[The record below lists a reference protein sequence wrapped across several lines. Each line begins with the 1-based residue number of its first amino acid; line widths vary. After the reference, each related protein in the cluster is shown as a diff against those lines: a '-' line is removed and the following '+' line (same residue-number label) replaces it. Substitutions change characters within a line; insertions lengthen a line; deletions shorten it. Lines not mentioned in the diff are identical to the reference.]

1 MKINET
7 VEAWYNQTVEQVE
20 KKFDTDKGRGLTR
33 AAYAKSR
40 REHGKNNVYT
50 KKNGDLKRL
59 IPTDYAALLLIVA
72 LIAASVF
79 DVPLATSAILF
90 MLIINYAA
98 AVFTYFKAQKVLDG
112 MVEYSLPTA
121 KVVRDGKLMLVDMRA
136 LVPGDVVCLGAGDV
150 VPADCRLTSSDGLYI
165 NESPLTGARSS
176 VFKDADFTHFTETLS
191 IENQKNM
198 AFATSIVTAGTA
210 RAIVVATGDKTAARL
225 LDKVRPL
232 ATHENLKIL
241 QTLKKYCSVWSLSML
256 ALVFVITVINLFAP
270 NSPGVFNAFLTGI
283 SLAVAAMSELYVTF
297 GYIIVGCGV
306 FGAMK
311 RRRDVNVG
319 AIIKNAEKIADL
331 KELTTLIVPK
341 DGVITS
347 SHSVVDKIYV
357 SRTLYSATDVDRVE
371 RIRST
376 VLAGVI
382 STGIYGA
389 GLTSLSES
397 SRKITPEEEAIIDV
411 AQSLGLYNSNIDRS
425 HPIIEHMPSGGASK
439 FETTLTVDS
448 DTRYMAVCR
457 GDAEAILNACEY
469 YVENGRIFRMT
480 TEDRLEFL
488 SVATSLTKSSYRVV
502 AMGSG
507 VTGYNNLQRIGSIQ
521 SDLTFEGF
529 FAVRE
534 PLNTGIAQ
542 TISRLKS
549 SGIRVIMATD
559 SWAENDKYIA
569 MSVGIIENENG
580 ILSGANADTMHED
593 LLRTNLPL
601 YGMYVGV
608 SKPQLARIVKMMRD
622 DGERVGLLTGGISG
636 ALLLKSADV
645 GFTQSITI
653 SPRAKR
659 SGIDIRSRQ
668 TPAYSRIAGRGS
680 FESEA
685 LKLISDVVIS
695 DADDQ
700 GGGGFSAVVSALEY
714 SRTVYKNL
722 LRMVRYLTTSQL
734 ARVFITLGSLI
745 VGVSALTPVQLIF
758 GGLMVDFAAI
768 LASAFARPSHNVL
781 SQKDNAE
788 RLLEHPLMMN
798 VRATLFALTEA
809 LLVLLIFPTLNSLG
823 FTISAAEFSSTA
835 FITFTVC
842 QLITFASLASEKS
855 VFRPGVRVSASYT
868 LFGAGIVIFI
878 TLAML
883 IPSLGN
889 IFGVT
894 PLSLPA
900 IVASAVVSLLTLAL
914 NEIYKIVAGSEKL
927 DGIRKKFP
935 FIPFSR

>member
-7 VEAWYNQTVEQVE
+7 AESWYNQTVEQAE
-20 KKFDTDKGRGLTR
+20 KRFDTDRGRGLTR

-50 KKNGDLKRL
+50 KQNGEFKLL
-59 IPTDYAALLLIVA
+59 IPTDYAALLLVVA

-90 MLIINYAA
+90 MLVINYAA
-98 AVFTYFKAQKVLDG
+98 AIFTYFKAQKVLDG

-121 KVVRDGKLMLVDMRA
+121 KVIRDGKLMLVDMRA

-150 VPADCRLTSSDGLYI
+150 VPADCRLTSSDGLYV

-191 IENQKNM
+191 IDNQKNM
-198 AFATSIVTAGTA
+198 AFATTIVTAGTA
-210 RAIVVATGDKTAARL
+210 RAIVVATGDRTAARM
-225 LDKVRPL
+225 LDKVKPL

-241 QTLKKYCSVWSLSML
+241 RTLKKYCSVWSLSML
-256 ALVFVITVINLFAP
+256 ALVFLITLINLFVP
-270 NSPGVFNAFLTGI
+270 NGSGVFGAFLTGI

-311 RRRDVNVG
+311 RRRDVNIG

-347 SHSVVDKIYV
+347 SHSVVDKIYT

-371 RIRST
+371 RIRSA

-425 HPIIEHMPSGGASK
+425 HPIIEHMPSGGASR

-448 DTRYMAVCR
+448 DTRYLAVCR

-469 YVENGRIFRMT
+469 YVENGRIFKMT

-502 AMGSG
+502 AMGTG

-529 FAVRE
+529 LAIRE
-534 PLNTGIAQ
+534 PLGTGIAQ

-549 SGIRVIMATD
+549 AGIRVIMTTD
-559 SWAENDKYIA
+559 NYAENDRYIA
-569 MSVGIIENENG
+569 MSVGIIENESE
-580 ILSGANADTMHED
+580 ILSGAQADMMHEN
-593 LLRTNLPL
+593 LLRTNVPL

-608 SKPQLARIVKMMRD
+608 SKPQLAKIVKMMQD

-636 ALLLKSADV
+636 ALLLKNSDV
-645 GFTQSITI
+645 GFTQSVTI
-653 SPRAKR
+653 SPKAKR
-659 SGIDIRSRQ
+659 SGIDIRSHQ
-668 TPAYSRIAGRGS
+668 TPAYSRIVGRGS

-700 GGGGFSAVVSALEY
+700 GTGGFSAMVSALEY
-714 SRTVYKNL
+714 SRTIYKNV
-722 LRMVRYLTTSQL
+722 LRMVRYLTLSQL
-734 ARVFITLGSLI
+734 ARVFITLGSLV
-745 VGVSALTPVQLIF
+745 VGVTALTPVQIIFSGLIID
-758 GGLMVDFAAI
+758 LAAI

-781 SQKDNAE
+781 AVKDTAE
-788 RLLEHPLMMN
+788 QSLERPLMMN
-798 VRATLFALTEA
+798 VRIALFALVQA
-809 LLVLLIFPTLNSLG
+809 LLMLTVYPALNGLG
-823 FTISAAEFSSTA
+823 FAIGAAEFSSAA
-835 FITFTVC
+835 FITFTAC
-842 QLITFASLASEKS
+842 QLINFASLASEKS
-855 VFRPGVRVSASYT
+855 IFRPGIRVSASYT
-868 LFGAGIVIFI
+868 LFGAGIVAFI
-878 TLAML
+878 ALAML
-883 IPSLGN
+883 IPSLGSV
-889 IFGVT
+889 FGIV

-900 IVASAVVSLLTLAL
+900 IIASAVVSLLTLAL
-914 NEIYKIVAGSEKL
+914 NEVYKIVAGSEKL